1 MFLRDDCC
9 QKSLRRRISEALHRK
24 GGVATEFEIDERAH
38 RITHYRAIDS
48 CNWINEERLPATKLS

>member
-1 MFLRDDCC
+1 M
-9 QKSLRRRISEALHRK
+9 SEALHRK